1 MAPLLAYPSWCSRDF
16 SKGFKSGEFSDL
28 SLQLIWF
35 SSSQLFAS
43 WASWKKN
50 FEFWRTEVNDR
61 SEHPGRFCS
70 SWSDW
75 EGESREHPY
84 RHFQKNIIIIITL
97 IHNLWERAKLN
108 WMQFHCFV
116 LALTDQWPMQSF
128 LPEWQDNL
136 QGSVKFLIIWFI
148 CHIL

>member
-16 SKGFKSGEFSDL
+16 LRDLNLGNSLTCHYNWSGFHQASFSHL
-28 SLQLIWF
+28 EHLEE
-35 SSSQLFAS
+35 
-43 WASWKKN
+43 KN
-50 FEFWRTEVNDR
+50 FWRTEVNDR

-75 EGESREHPY
+75 EGESRDHPY

-97 IHNLWERAKLN
+97 THNLWERAKLN

-116 LALTDQWPMQSF
+116 LALTDQWPMQRF
-128 LPEWQDNL
+128 LHEWQDNL